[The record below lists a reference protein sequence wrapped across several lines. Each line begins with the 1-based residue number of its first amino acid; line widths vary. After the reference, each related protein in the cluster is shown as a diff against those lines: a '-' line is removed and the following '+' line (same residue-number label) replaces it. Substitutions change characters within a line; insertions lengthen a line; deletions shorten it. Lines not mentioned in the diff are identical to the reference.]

1 MIAPARSP
9 RRRSIPRPRQQYGA
23 LPYRMG
29 DKVEILLITSRETGR
44 WVIPK
49 GWPMKGKTAWDAAA
63 LEAFEEAGVVGEI
76 AQTPFGSYP
85 YVKFL
90 KSGLGR
96 PCRVKVFP
104 LLVREQQE
112 AWPEQHQR
120 TAQWFGWSDAAGA
133 VQELRLGRIIK
144 KFGKRANRGTF
155 P

>member
-1 MIAPARSP
+1 VVK
-9 RRRSIPRPRQQYGA
+9 PRQQFGA
-23 LPYRMG
+23 LPYRMA
-29 DKVEILLITSRETGR
+29 DKLEILLITSRETGR

-49 GWPMKGKTAWDAAA
+49 GWPMKAKTPWEAAA

-104 LLVREQQE
+104 LRVVEQQE

-120 TAQWFGWSDAAGA
+120 TAQWFGWADAAGA

-144 KFGKRANRGTF
+144 KFGKRASRKTF